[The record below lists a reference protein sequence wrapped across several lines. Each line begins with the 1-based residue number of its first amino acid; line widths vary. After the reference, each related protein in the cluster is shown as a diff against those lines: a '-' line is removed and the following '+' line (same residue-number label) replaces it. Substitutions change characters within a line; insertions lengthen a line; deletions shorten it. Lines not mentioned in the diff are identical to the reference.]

1 MSNDTPE
8 GSQAHDRSAAR
19 KEGTNGRSL
28 GLVVGVVL
36 ALAVAVAAIVTS
48 MRPTPQLDPDTPE
61 GTVQAFF
68 QAVEA
73 DDWEGV
79 RTLLSA
85 RLQEDCEASE
95 LAQFRDDVDRA
106 VISDVEAAGSETIV
120 KVRASRV
127 VVDDPFNPYSFD
139 DTFQFVLSQEDGQMV
154 VSELPWQFYCEGVR

>member
-1 MSNDTPE
+1 MSNETPT
-8 GSQAHDRSAAR
+8 GTGASAGIKNATDSR
-19 KEGTNGRSL
+19 RL

-36 ALAVAVAAIVTS
+36 AVAVGVAAIVTS
-48 MRPTPQLDPDTPE
+48 LRPSPQLDPNTPE

-79 RTLLSA
+79 RALLSA

-120 KVRASRV
+120 EVRASRV
-127 VVDDPFNPYSFD
+127 VIDDPLNPYSYD
-139 DTFQFVLSQEDGQMV
+139 DTFHFVLAQEDGRLAV
-154 VSELPWQFYCEGVR
+154 AELPWQFYCEGVR